1 MVDRSRSSSNNDI
14 DDQIEKN
21 DRVLNNVIDNGRKD
35 FGELRRRERRDH
47 LILIIILNGRPVNRK
62 SSLYLM

>member
-1 MVDRSRSSSNNDI
+1 MTDYLVDRSRSSSNSDI

-35 FGELRRRERRDH
+35 FGC
-47 LILIIILNGRPVNRK
+47 
-62 SSLYLM
+62 